1 MPFFKIGEG
10 LIAISKDMGGTILCH
25 SLYTGVGLYAIS

>member
-1 MPFFKIGEG
+1 MPFFKTGEG
-10 LIAISKDMGGTILCH
+10 LIAISKDMGGTICH